1 MAIPILAAAIKAAVA
16 KALADKLGNAALK
29 TIAPTVTA
37 AIVEDVVSTVTKDPV
52 VKNEMNA
59 EAPWQSRV
67 AVGSVVSA
75 IGVLAPLVL
84 RLFGVDVSAERVVEI
99 AGAVA
104 TLAGAGYALYGR
116 FRSGLKPLFSG
127 KG

>member
-16 KALADKLGNAALK
+16 KAITDKLGEASRK
-29 TIAPTVTA
+29 TIAPDVTA
-37 AIVEDVVSTVTKDPV
+37 AIVEEVVSNVTKDPV

-75 IGVLAPLVL
+75 LGVLAPIAL

-99 AGAVA
+99 AGAVM
-104 TLAGAGYALYGR
+104 TLAGAGYAIYGR
-116 FRSGLKPLFSG
+116 FRSGLKPLFAG